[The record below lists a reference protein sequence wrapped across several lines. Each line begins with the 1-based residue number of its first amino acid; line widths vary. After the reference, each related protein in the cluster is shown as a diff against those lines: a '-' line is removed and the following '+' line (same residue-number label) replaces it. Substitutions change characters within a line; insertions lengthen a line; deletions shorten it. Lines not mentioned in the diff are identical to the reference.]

1 MLGKTAGGLF
11 WMFRYLERAEN
22 TARMI
27 DAGLRI
33 SLTRSSAAESEW
45 TSILSSTGLKASY
58 EAAHGAPDGP
68 QIIDFLLRDPN
79 NADSIMAGIEAARM
93 NARVVRTAL
102 TREAWEAVNECYI
115 VLKKLLADP
124 VAQRDLPRVLQV
136 IRQRSAFV
144 RGACHGTMVRND
156 MYNFARIGTFFERA
170 DNTARILDQKYYIL
184 LPSVRFVGSASDNM
198 QWDTILRATAST
210 RAYQTLH
217 DGDADPRAIAQFL
230 ILDGRL
236 PRSLAFCYN
245 KIGENLGYLEREY
258 DTRHKCHA
266 LADDICSRFK
276 QAGPTTIMNS
286 IFEYGLH
293 EFITDFLRD
302 SANLGRQIEI
312 DYRFRE

>member
-45 TSILSSTGLKASY
+45 TSILSSTGLRDSY
-58 EAAHGAPDGP
+58 TAAHGAPDGP
-68 QIIDFLLRDPN
+68 KIIDFLLRDPN
-79 NADSIMAGIEAARM
+79 NPGSIMAGIEEARM

-102 TREAWEAVNECYI
+102 TREVWEAVNECYM
-115 VLKKLLADP
+115 VLKKILAHP
-124 VAQRDLPRVLQV
+124 VQDRELPRVLQV

-144 RGACHGTMVRND
+144 RGALHGSMVRNH

-184 LPSVRFVGSASDNM
+184 LPSVRLVGSPSDNV
-198 QWDTILRATAST
+198 QWETILRATSTT

-217 DGDADPRAIAQFL
+217 DGDFDPRAIAQFL

-236 PRSLAFCYN
+236 PRSLAFCYA
-245 KIGENLGYLEREY
+245 KIGENLGFISREY
-258 DTRHKCHA
+258 DHPQTCDA
-266 LADDICSRFK
+266 LAESLCAKFRAHD
-276 QAGPTTIMNS
+276 MNA
-286 IFEYGLH
+286 IFDYGLH
-293 EFITDFLRD
+293 EFIGDFLRD
-302 SANLGRQIEI
+302 STTLGRQIEI
-312 DYRFRE
+312 DYRFIE